1 MEQKKITLSANEK
14 IHRVDI
20 LLGMLK
26 SPETPIDK
34 ILKQLDM
41 LPEMSNAL
49 LNRAN
54 SSEFALKHQ
63 IERVSHAIAV
73 LGMQRAVQTVSQS
86 ASRTAPPAPKIPIQ
100 GTTEAF
106 DNMSSV

>member
-1 MEQKKITLSANEK
+1 MEQKKVALTAKEK
-14 IHRVDI
+14 INRIDI
-20 LLGMLK
+20 LLGMLR

-41 LPEMSNAL
+41 LPEMSDAL

-63 IERVSHAIAV
+63 IERVSHAIAI

-86 ASRTAPPAPKIPIQ
+86 AHRHSPPAPNIPLQ
-100 GTTEAF
+100 GTTEIF
-106 DNMSSV
+106 DSMSSV

>member
-1 MEQKKITLSANEK
+1 MQQKKAGLTANEK
-14 IHRVDI
+14 INRVDI
-20 LLGMLK
+20 LLGMLS

-34 ILKQLDM
+34 ILKQLDL
-41 LPEMSNAL
+41 LPEMSDAL

-73 LGMQRAVQTVSQS
+73 LGMQRAVQTVAQS
-86 ASRTAPPAPKIPIQ
+86 SHRNPTPNIPLQ
-100 GTTEAF
+100 GPTERF
-106 DNMSSV
+106 DSVSSV